1 MNARILLVVPALF
14 VLSLAAQ
21 AVEPPAPAASAAQ
34 RHGDMWRDPFA
45 DRLDAL
51 LQESRTERKRVVL
64 FIHGDEIAGVVQ
76 DLGPGW
82 VILSN
87 QPEQEILLRTH
98 QVERAEFR

>member
-1 MNARILLVVPALF
+1 MNARVLLVPMLLT
-14 VLSLAAQ
+14 LSMAAQ
-21 AVEPPAPAASAAQ
+21 AAEPAVPTPPAAQ
-34 RHGDMWRDPFA
+34 HHGDRWRDPFA

-51 LQESRTERKRVVL
+51 LQESRAERKRVVL
-64 FIHGDEIAGVVQ
+64 FIHGEEVAGVVQ

-98 QVERAEFR
+98 QVERAELR